1 MVDKTLVAKI
11 EELEKEYERLYGKK
25 PVITEHTLG
34 LTQRKMIEILELMI
48 SDNISFVVA
57 YGKIKGIPRK
67 R

>member
-11 EELEKEYERLYGKK
+11 EDLEKEYERLYGKK
-25 PVITEHTLG
+25 PVITNQPLG
-34 LTQRKMIEILELMI
+34 LNQRKMIEILELMI